1 MTSRNSNVELLR
13 LLCIVMIVSMHV
25 FGRYND
31 NLSVW
36 GWAALSVN
44 NAVGNLGVT
53 IFMLISGWYGI
64 RLRTEKLLNLW
75 NITLFWSLALIAVDV
90 DHSAKN
96 LVRSVFPVF
105 TGKYWFLTVYI
116 VISCLSP
123 YVERLIAQLSRRQF
137 QQLIAVLLLFFVV
150 APTFVILEIMHDS
163 GKGVMN
169 MLTVYLIG
177 RYMAR
182 YGLPTRLKGIC
193 GGGTLLLIL
202 LFVAAVGFGVSCL
215 AGTTYQPL
223 ARDNSIFMLSGAVI
237 AFCTVVQLKPRTVGW
252 INRLA
257 TYVFPIYIIHLS
269 LFEGYTYI
277 PQSLHCVL
285 WLMVWLNAVALSAV
299 SAGLEW
305 SRRRLLSGLFAW
317 VQRKELTVITKLN
330 ILR

>member
-123 YVERLIAQLSRRQF
+123 YIERLIAQLSRRQF

-193 GGGTLLLIL
+193 GGGYAPSYSSVCCSRGLRRVLPCGHYLPASGTRQQHLHAVWCRHRVLHGR
-202 LFVAAVGFGVSCL
+202 AAEAAHGGL
-215 AGTTYQPL
+215 DQP
-223 ARDNSIFMLSGAVI
+223 SGH
-237 AFCTVVQLKPRTVGW
+237 L
-252 INRLA
+252 RLPHLH
-257 TYVFPIYIIHLS
+257 YPSFP
-269 LFEGYTYI
+269 
-277 PQSLHCVL
+277 V
-285 WLMVWLNAVALSAV
+285 
-299 SAGLEW
+299 
-305 SRRRLLSGLFAW
+305 
-317 VQRKELTVITKLN
+317 
-330 ILR
+330 